1 MSDSVRTDAHVD
13 HQVPLG
19 VRVAYGIGS
28 VADGVKNVAFNAFL
42 VLYYTTVLGLPGTLS
57 GLAIFIALC
66 VDAIT
71 DPLVGSISDNFRS
84 RWGRR
89 HPFMLFAALP
99 MALCLFSLFAPPE
112 GLSQM
117 GLFAWLTT
125 FAIGVRLFLT
135 FYMVPSSAMAP
146 EMTTHYDE
154 RTTLNSFRWLLG
166 WTGSLVLASVGWFY
180 FLADPGDQIGEGRLE
195 AANYPAIGVLA
206 GCMVFLAILISTF
219 GTARLIPK
227 LRQPGSEK
235 ERFSASDFFHG
246 LRAALGSHSLRILLG
261 SSLLAAAALGI
272 SEVLGT
278 FMNTWF
284 WEFRSEQLGILT
296 IFQIVPLLIGVS
308 MVRPISERMDKR
320 SASIRLALFAILW
333 GPVPVVLRLLGL
345 APENGSPMLMV
356 MIMGHG
362 MLLIAALIQ
371 IGILNGAM
379 VMDAIDE
386 NEFDTGERHEGLFV
400 STLSFTG
407 KAVSGLGNFLG
418 GVILDVIQ
426 FPTGEAATVGQ
437 VPEEAIIRLGL
448 VAGPGLIVFY
458 LCSIALISRLR
469 LTRERYDEIAVS
481 LEARRK
487 GEPES

>member
-1 MSDSVRTDAHVD
+1 MSASIRTEAHVD
-13 HQVPLG
+13 RQVSLG
-19 VRVAYGIGS
+19 VRLAYGVGS

-71 DPLVGSISDNFRS
+71 DPLVGSLSDS
-84 RWGRR
+84 LHTRWGRR

-99 MALCLFSLFAPPE
+99 MALCFCGLFAPPA

-117 GLFAWLTT
+117 GLFAWLTI

-180 FLADPGDQIGEGRLE
+180 FLADPGEQVGEGRLE
-195 AANYPAIGVLA
+195 AANYPAIGVFA
-206 GCMVFLAILISTF
+206 GGMVFLAIVISTL
-219 GTARLIPK
+219 GTAKLIPR
-227 LRQPGSEK
+227 LRQAQGARQTFSWA
-235 ERFSASDFFHG
+235 RFLHD
-246 LRAALGSHSLRILLG
+246 LRVALRSHSLRILLG
-261 SSLLAAAALGI
+261 SSLLAAAALGV

-296 IFQIVPLLIGVS
+296 LFQIVPLLIGVA
-308 MVRPISERMDKR
+308 MVRPLSARMDKR

-333 GPVPVVLRLLGL
+333 GPIPVVLRLLGL

-356 MIMGHG
+356 LIMAHG
-362 MLLIAALIQ
+362 MLMIAAVIQ

-386 NEFDTGERHEGLFV
+386 SEFETGERHEGLFV

-407 KAVSGLGNFLG
+407 KAVSGFGNFLG
-418 GVILDVIQ
+418 GVILDLIR
-426 FPTGEAATVGQ
+426 FPTGAAATVGE
-437 VPEEAIIRLGL
+437 VPAEAIMRLGL
-448 VAGPGLIVFY
+448 VAGPGLIIFY

-469 LTRERYDEIAVS
+469 LTRERYDEIAS
-481 LEARRK
+481 ALEARRT
-487 GEPES
+487 GEPPA